1 MPSTSEVGHAKN
13 VANLQKLTEQVITF
27 TNYNPP
33 VENLKIV
40 NLQALYTAASIK
52 LTDVEDKRH
61 ANKNAITLRQ
71 SAFENLKSTST
82 KIINHL
88 EILGLPQGTIDQ
100 AKSLNRIIQGGQKKT
115 TTPPDENGQ
124 PAPTVSISR
133 QSYTQQAENFGILLQ
148 LLATIPSYAPNEDDL
163 KLVNLNAY
171 KDSLVS
177 STQSVDQTEAELNTK
192 LIERDNLLYA
202 DGTGLYSIA
211 QKVKKYVKGHLKYEW
226 IKEAGTRNESVDTM
240 KYSIAA
246 LEILNP
252 NFEVIKRFFDE
263 NKDFYKHDQANKG
276 TSGGRKK
283 IISKGIN

>member
-27 TNYNPP
+27 TNYEPP
-33 VENLKIV
+33 VDNLKV
-40 NLQALYTAASIK
+40 TNLQTLYITASTK
-52 LTDVEDKRH
+52 LSEVDDKRNV
-61 ANKNAITLRQ
+61 NKNAITLRQ

-100 AKSLNRIIQGGQKKT
+100 AKSLNRVIQGGQKKS
-115 TTPPDENGQ
+115 TTPPDENGN
-124 PAPTVSISR
+124 PTPTVSTSR

-163 KLVNLNAY
+163 KLVNLNTC

-192 LIERDNLLYA
+192 LIERDQLLYA

-211 QKVKKYVKGHLKYEW
+211 QNVKKYVKSLYGATSPEY
-226 IKEAGTRNESVDTM
+226 
-240 KYSIAA
+240 
-246 LEILNP
+246 
-252 NFEVIKRFFDE
+252 
-263 NKDFYKHDQANKG
+263 ANVSDIEF
-276 TSGGRKK
+276 TNRK
-283 IISKGIN
+283 